1 MPEISVLDSDS
12 PVVKVFATG
21 TDELE
26 YAMRM
31 PSNRFRLPVYR
42 NRSYR
47 AEISDDADGE
57 KILELA
63 PTAVGEGASSVE
75 IRLHE

>member
-1 MPEISVLDSDS
+1 M
-12 PVVKVFATG
+12 KVFATG
-21 TDELE
+21 TETDELE

-31 PSNRFRLPVYR
+31 PSNRFRLPVYQ

-47 AEISDDADGE
+47 VEISDDRDGE
-57 KILELA
+57 EILELTPKA
-63 PTAVGEGASSVE
+63 AGEEPSSVE